1 MHWIGQDSHISK
13 VTRRKTEDKLW
24 MLIINYLFL
33 MLYNDQAHTLI
44 TGINSAG
51 LIFILSATLFSSKGE
66 LTEFNTAAGG

>member
-1 MHWIGQDSHISK
+1 
-13 VTRRKTEDKLW
+13 
-24 MLIINYLFL
+24 